1 MEENYSWI
9 YLLIFLIIP
18 LARIL
23 PRVLK
28 RAGLKQNISTR
39 PESPRRNFFQESSPD
54 NFQESSPDNFQ
65 ESSPDN
71 FRESSP
77 DNFRESSPDNFR
89 ESPRKEEFST
99 KNWSKEKIVLG
110 LLMTNISKFE
120 ELQKRANL
128 STNNLD
134 TILQDLEKKRF
145 MMPVEKSGPFGK
157 SIQLKITEKGAAEF
171 RRL

>member
-23 PRVLK
+23 PRVLR

-39 PESPRRNFFQESSPD
+39 PENPRENFFQESSPD
-54 NFQESSPDNFQ
+54 RFQESSPDRFQESSPDNF
-65 ESSPDN
+65 E
-71 FRESSP
+71 
-77 DNFRESSPDNFR
+77 
-89 ESPRKEEFST
+89 ESPRREEFST

-110 LLMTNISKFE
+110 LLLTDISKFE

>member
-28 RAGLKQNISTR
+28 RVGLKQNISTR
-39 PESPRRNFFQESSPD
+39 PESPRENFFQESSPD
-54 NFQESSPDNFQ
+54 RFQESSPDRFQESSPDNFE
-65 ESSPDN
+65 ESA
-71 FRESSP
+71 
-77 DNFRESSPDNFR
+77 
-89 ESPRKEEFST
+89 RKEEFST

-120 ELQKRANL
+120 ELQERANL

-134 TILQDLEKKRF
+134 AILQDLEKKRL
-145 MMPVEKSGPFGK
+145 MMPVEKSSPFGK

-171 RRL
+171 RRM

>member
-23 PRVLK
+23 PRILK
-28 RAGLKQNISTR
+28 RGGIKEKISAR
-39 PESPRRNFFQESSPD
+39 LESPRENFFKESYSSD
-54 NFQESSPDNFQ
+54 NFK
-65 ESSPDN
+65 
-71 FRESSP
+71 
-77 DNFRESSPDNFR
+77 
-89 ESPRKEEFST
+89 ESPSREEFST

-120 ELQKRANL
+120 ELQKRGNL

-134 TILQDLEKKRF
+134 RILQDFEKKGF
-145 MMPVEKSGPFGK
+145 MTSVEKSGPFGK
-157 SIQLKITEKGAAEF
+157 SIQLKITQKGVGEF
-171 RRL
+171 RRM

>member
-54 NFQESSPDNFQ
+54 NFQ
-65 ESSPDN
+65 
-71 FRESSP
+71 
-77 DNFRESSPDNFR
+77 

-145 MMPVEKSGPFGK
+145 MMPIEKSGPFGK

>member
-23 PRVLK
+23 PRILK
-28 RAGLKQNISTR
+28 RGGIKEKISAR
-39 PESPRRNFFQESSPD
+39 LESPRENFFKESYSSD
-54 NFQESSPDNFQ
+54 NFK
-65 ESSPDN
+65 
-71 FRESSP
+71 
-77 DNFRESSPDNFR
+77 
-89 ESPRKEEFST
+89 ESPSREEFST

-120 ELQKRANL
+120 ELQKRGNL

-134 TILQDLEKKRF
+134 RILQDFEKKGF
-145 MMPVEKSGPFGK
+145 MTSVDKSGPFGK
-157 SIQLKITEKGAAEF
+157 SIQLKITEKGVGEF
-171 RRL
+171 RRM

>member
-9 YLLIFLIIP
+9 YLLIFLIIQ

-28 RAGLKQNISTR
+28 RVGLKQNISTR
-39 PESPRRNFFQESSPD
+39 PESPRENFFQESSPD
-54 NFQESSPDNFQ
+54 RFQESSPDRFQESSPDNF
-65 ESSPDN
+65 E
-71 FRESSP
+71 
-77 DNFRESSPDNFR
+77 

-134 TILQDLEKKRF
+134 TILQDFEKKRL
-145 MMPVEKSGPFGK
+145 MMPVEKSSPFGK

-171 RRL
+171 RRM

>member
-28 RAGLKQNISTR
+28 RAGLKQNTSTR
-39 PESPRRNFFQESSPD
+39 PESPRGNFFQESSPD

-65 ESSPDN
+65 
-71 FRESSP
+71 
-77 DNFRESSPDNFR
+77 

>member
-9 YLLIFLIIP
+9 YLLIFMIIP

-23 PRVLK
+23 PRVLR
-28 RAGLKQNISTR
+28 RAGLKQNISTS
-39 PESPRRNFFQESSPD
+39 PETPRRNFFQESSSSD
-54 NFQESSPDNFQ
+54 NFQESSSSDNFQ
-65 ESSPDN
+65 A
-71 FRESSP
+71 
-77 DNFRESSPDNFR
+77 
-89 ESPRKEEFST
+89 SPRKEEFTT

-120 ELQKRANL
+120 ELQKRGNL

-134 TILQDLEKKRF
+134 TILQDLEKKGLMR
-145 MMPVEKSGPFGK
+145 PVEKSGPFGK

-171 RRL
+171 RRM

>member
-39 PESPRRNFFQESSPD
+39 PDNPRENFFQESSPD
-54 NFQESSPDNFQ
+54 RFQKPSSDTFQESSPDNFE
-65 ESSPDN
+65 EST
-71 FRESSP
+71 
-77 DNFRESSPDNFR
+77 
-89 ESPRKEEFST
+89 RKEEFST

-110 LLMTNISKFE
+110 LLLTDITKFE
-120 ELQKRANL
+120 EIQKRANL

-134 TILQDLEKKRF
+134 NILQDLEKKRL

-157 SIQLKITEKGAAEF
+157 SIQLRITEKGAAEF

>member
-23 PRVLK
+23 PRILK

-39 PESPRRNFFQESSPD
+39 PESPRENFFQESSPD
-54 NFQESSPDNFQ
+54 RFQESSSDNFQ
-65 ESSPDN
+65 ESSSDN
-71 FRESSP
+71 FE
-77 DNFRESSPDNFR
+77 

-134 TILQDLEKKRF
+134 AILQDLEKKRL

-157 SIQLKITEKGAAEF
+157 SIQLKITQKGAAEF
-171 RRL
+171 RRM

>member
-39 PESPRRNFFQESSPD
+39 PESPRENFFQESSSD
-54 NFQESSPDNFQ
+54 RFQESSSDRFQESTPDNF
-65 ESSPDN
+65 E
-71 FRESSP
+71 
-77 DNFRESSPDNFR
+77 
-89 ESPRKEEFST
+89 ESPRREEFST

-134 TILQDLEKKRF
+134 TILQDLEKKRL

-171 RRL
+171 RRM